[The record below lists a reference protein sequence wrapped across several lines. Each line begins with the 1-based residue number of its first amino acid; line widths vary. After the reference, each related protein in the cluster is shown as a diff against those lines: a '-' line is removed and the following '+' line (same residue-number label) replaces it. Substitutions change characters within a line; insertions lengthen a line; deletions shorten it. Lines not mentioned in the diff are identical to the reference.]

1 MKKILDFIQ
10 SVLLILFIIFLFV
23 VLPGGYIIMAICGLI
38 KNPRGLVELIAI
50 AMICASIFFAYK
62 YYKNLIDKKVRERA
76 SWWLAKD
83 SSDILAY
90 IQKECVGIESEY
102 LITNEFERKTALE
115 IISAFQE
122 ESKTKFIKGYYT
134 VNREYAKMRFS
145 EYFMLY
151 FEQFLAEHDE
161 YNFNGNRLYIEKSRE
176 RYGED
181 SYDVEVK
188 CTITDYGMV
197 FRKLHHMAVWFCEKS
212 TYLNKYNDYYSNG
225 LKEILDTKEI
235 TFWYHC

>member
-1 MKKILDFIQ
+1 MKKFLDCIQ

-38 KNPRGLVELIAI
+38 KNPRGLVELFVI
-50 AMICASIFFAYK
+50 AMICAAVFFAYK

-102 LITNEFERKTALE
+102 LITNEFERKTAFE
-115 IISAFQE
+115 IISIFQE
-122 ESKTKFIKGYYT
+122 ESKEKFIKGYYT
-134 VNREYAKMRFS
+134 VNREYAKMKFS

-151 FEQFLAEHDE
+151 FEQFLAEHSKDC
-161 YNFNGNRLYIEKSRE
+161 FNGNPLYIEKSRE
-176 RYGED
+176 RYDCG
-181 SYDVEVK
+181 SYDSK
-188 CTITDYGMV
+188 CVITDYGMV
-197 FRKLHHMAVWFCEKS
+197 YRKLHFMSVWFCEKS
-212 TYLNKYNDYYSNG
+212 TYLNRYNDYYSNR
-225 LKEILDTKEI
+225 LKEELDTKEI
-235 TFWYHC
+235 TFSYYCL